1 MHIHSIL
8 KKVKT
13 SVFELIILFNYLL
26 LLTELFYLYLNKIT
40 TKYGKR
46 IVQFFFI
53 YAALLYTIKLEEC
66 KSLHFSFH
74 F

>member
-46 IVQFFFI
+46 IVQFFLFMQH
-53 YAALLYTIKLEEC
+53 YYTL
-66 KSLHFSFH
+66 
-74 F
+74 

>member
-26 LLTELFYLYLNKIT
+26 RLTELFYLYLNKIT

-46 IVQFFFI
+46 IVQFFLFMQH
-53 YAALLYTIKLEEC
+53 YYTL
-66 KSLHFSFH
+66 
-74 F
+74 

>member
-1 MHIHSIL
+1 MHIHSIF

-13 SVFELIILFNYLL
+13 IVFELIILFNYLL
-26 LLTELFYLYLNKIT
+26 LLTELFHLYLNKLT

-66 KSLHFSFH
+66 KKLHFSIH